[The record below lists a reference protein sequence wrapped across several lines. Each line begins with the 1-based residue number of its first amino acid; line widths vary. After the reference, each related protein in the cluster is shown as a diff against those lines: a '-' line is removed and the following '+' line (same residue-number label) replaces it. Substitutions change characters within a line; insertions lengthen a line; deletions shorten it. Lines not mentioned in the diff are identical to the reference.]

1 LVKKGEK
8 MAQLDKRYAKACAQ
22 ILREDDL
29 SVSEAVADKLAQK
42 GFCAELI
49 GEGEALYL
57 KLYGR
62 RHFMLTMIVP
72 LLKNMG
78 LSVHSEISYE
88 IPGAEKIYVSRY
100 RIGSDRALQA
110 RRAEKNLLEL
120 LEMMLCAPT
129 LPNTPL
135 LELGLLENLS
145 PGELRFLQAL
155 VAFTDQLV
163 ASFNRA
169 GIVEVLVRHHAYA
182 RGLVDYFTIKFDPGR
197 RGHKKEA
204 LLKEKA
210 LEAMRKEVVN
220 LNEDRILRM
229 LAEVVRHMV
238 RTNYFL
244 HKEAIAFKVHTHRIE
259 GLEGGTQPRIEAF
272 VYHHE
277 LCGVH
282 LRMGPVSRGGLR
294 WSDRLED
301 YRVEVRSLMLTQEGK
316 NAVIIPA
323 GAKGGFVIKRP
334 REEIDR
340 ARFKAYYAM
349 YIDALLDLV
358 DNQTPEGARTPEGIV
373 RYDED
378 DTYFVV
384 AADKGTAAMSD
395 TANDIAL
402 KRGFWLGDAFAS
414 GGSNGYS
421 HKALGITAKG
431 AIRSVERYFI
441 ERGINIYETPVSVV
455 GIGSMNGDVFGN
467 GILLSEKF
475 KLLAAVSHSEIFIDP
490 DPDIAVAYAERKR
503 LFESAPKGGWR
514 YYDPKKISKG
524 GGVFRRDEKS
534 IALTPQMQKL
544 FKTTRKSM
552 SGEEMVRA
560 VLKIEA
566 DLLFNGGVGT
576 YVKASWE
583 SNLDV
588 GDKANEN
595 VRIDAADLRVG
606 AVCEGGNLGFTL
618 PARIEFAQKGGF
630 INLDAIDN
638 SAGVNTSDYEVNL
651 KITLDALVRKGQMD
665 ASARIET
672 LRHQAQMVTN
682 RVLWTNYHQSLAISL
697 DNRRSRGELEPFLR
711 VIDLLE
717 RELDVFGRKRFFIP
731 KNDKIAE
738 VLDKEG
744 GLARPVLGT
753 LLSYAKIFMKRVLLQ
768 SDFVNDAYAREYL
781 LKYFPKSFAAVY
793 EESIFN
799 HPLRRE
805 IIATVVAN
813 RIINNTGI
821 TFLADY
827 DALGKEA
834 FILKIKSYLIC
845 NDLFGANDIRYEI
858 YRHDY
863 RMAVAQ
869 QYEKLDEIE
878 RTLLYSVHW
887 MLRHLSA
894 EQIHAPT
901 LLRYKE
907 ELAAL
912 LRARALEEAKEGPEE
927 TLRRFFEHLPY
938 LKFAVA
944 VIILHE
950 RNHRRFDD
958 TATMMYAI
966 VKELHINEIMR
977 ALERYRPKSDAEE
990 KMVRQLASF
999 IEFSVTSLSERVMR
1013 YQRKD
1018 ETLTEAFESY
1028 LRDHEERFRA
1038 LKESYE
1044 AFADMAAPESLERVA
1059 LPVNNLLQITLEEP
1073 L

>member
-1 LVKKGEK
+1 MEH
-8 MAQLDKRYAKACAQ
+8 LDKRYAAACAQ

-29 SVSEAVADKLAQK
+29 AVPDAVAEKLKKKTFAAQ
-42 GFCAELI
+42 LI
-49 GEGEALYL
+49 EDGEALYL
-57 KLYGR
+57 KLYGY

-88 IPGAEKIYVSRY
+88 IPGERNLYVSRY
-100 RIGSDRALQA
+100 RIGNDRIEQVK
-110 RRAEKNLLEL
+110 RAEGNLLEL
-120 LEMMLCAPT
+120 LEMMLCRPT

-135 LELGLLENLS
+135 LELGLLENVS
-145 PGELRFLQAL
+145 PRQLRFLQGL
-155 VAFTDQLV
+155 VEFADQLV
-163 ASFNRA
+163 TSFNTA
-169 GIVEVLVRHHAYA
+169 TIVDVLVRHHAYA
-182 RGLVDYFTIKFDPGR
+182 RGVVDYFMVKFDPAK
-197 RGHKKEA
+197 RGHKKESA
-204 LLKEKA
+204 EKEAA
-210 LEAMRKEVVN
+210 LEAMRKEVVH
-220 LNEDRILRM
+220 LTEDRILRM
-229 LAEVVRHMV
+229 LTEMVRHMV

-244 HKEAIAFKVHTHRIE
+244 DKEAVAFKVHTHRIE

-316 NAVIIPA
+316 NAVIIPS

-334 REEIDR
+334 REEIDK
-340 ARFKAYYAM
+340 ARFKEYYAL
-349 YIDALLDLV
+349 YIDAMLDLV
-358 DNQTPEGARTPEGIV
+358 DNKTAEGVYTPKGIV
-373 RYDED
+373 RYDGD

-395 TANDIAL
+395 TANAIAIE
-402 KRGFWLGDAFAS
+402 RGFWLGDAFAS

-421 HKALGITAKG
+421 HKELGITAKG

-441 ERGINIYETPVSVV
+441 ERGIDIYQTPISVV

-475 KLLAAVSHSEIFIDP
+475 RLLAAVSHSEIFVDP

-514 YYDPKKISKG
+514 YYDPKKISEG

-534 IALTPQMQKL
+534 IPLSEQMQKL
-544 FKTTRKSM
+544 FKTTRKTM

-560 VLKIEA
+560 ILKMEA

-595 VRIDAADLRVG
+595 VRVDAADLRVG
-606 AVCEGGNLGFTL
+606 AVCEGGNLGFTM

-665 ASARIET
+665 ESARIET

-697 DNRRSRGELEPFLR
+697 DNRRSRRDPAPFLR

-717 RELDVFGRKRFFIP
+717 RELDVFGRKRFHIP
-731 KNDKIAE
+731 KNDKIGE

-744 GLARPVLGT
+744 GLVRPVLGT
-753 LLSYAKIFMKRVLLQ
+753 LLSYAKIFMKRVLLGNG
-768 SDFVNDAYAREYL
+768 FVDEPYAQEYL

-793 EESIFN
+793 EESILN

-805 IIATVVAN
+805 IVATVVAN
-813 RIINNTGI
+813 RVINNTGI

-827 DALGKEA
+827 DRLGKEA
-834 FILKIKSYLIC
+834 FALKIKSYLIC

-858 YRHDY
+858 FRHDH
-863 RMAVAQ
+863 RMAAVR
-869 QYEKLDEIE
+869 QYEMLEEID
-878 RTLLYSVHW
+878 RTLLYSVDW

-901 LLRYKE
+901 LLRYKA
-907 ELAAL
+907 ELAKL
-912 LRARALEEAKEGPEE
+912 MRVTERSEVSGE
-927 TLRRFFEHLPY
+927 TESIDRFFQHLPY
-938 LKFAVA
+938 LKFAIA

-958 TATMMYAI
+958 TARMMYAI

-977 ALERYRPKSDAEE
+977 ALEAYRPKNDAEAGIR
-990 KMVRQLASF
+990 RQLASF
-999 IEFSVTSLSERVMR
+999 IEFSVTSLSERVIR

-1028 LRDHEERFRA
+1028 LRDHEERFSA
-1038 LKESYE
+1038 LKESFE
-1044 AFADMAAPESLERVA
+1044 AFRHTSTLKNLEEVSL
-1059 LPVNNLLQITLEEP
+1059 LVNNLLQMTLEEP